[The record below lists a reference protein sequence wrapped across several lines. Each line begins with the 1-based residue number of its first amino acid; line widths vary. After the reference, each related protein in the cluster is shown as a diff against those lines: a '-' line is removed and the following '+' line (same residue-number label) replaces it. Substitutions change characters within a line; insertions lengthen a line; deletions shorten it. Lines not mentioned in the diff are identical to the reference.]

1 MEKLTAER
9 DERLNRVRMSNKELE
24 KQRDRD
30 SKIIKDNRNMD
41 RQMSKVLA
49 SMDQL
54 VQVRDSED
62 QEAAKR

>member
-54 VQVRDSED
+54 VKVRDSED